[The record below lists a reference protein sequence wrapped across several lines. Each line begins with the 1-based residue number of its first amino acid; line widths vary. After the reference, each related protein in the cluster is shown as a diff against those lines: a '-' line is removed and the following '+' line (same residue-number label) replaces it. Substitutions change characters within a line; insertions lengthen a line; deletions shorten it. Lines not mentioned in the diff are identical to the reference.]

1 MSIKTYPKGDTAGRN
16 LVLAQRAHNAALAA
30 KEAAILMHEAD
41 GGQLAWSTLQHADKI
56 VAQTYGL
63 VEKYRRQVEAT
74 S

>member
-1 MSIKTYPKGDTAGRN
+1 MKTYPKTDTAGAN
-16 LVLAQRAHNAALAA
+16 LVLAQRAHNKALEA
-30 KEAAILMHEAD
+30 KEAAILMHDAD
-41 GGQLAWSTLQHADKI
+41 QGQLSWSTLQHADKI